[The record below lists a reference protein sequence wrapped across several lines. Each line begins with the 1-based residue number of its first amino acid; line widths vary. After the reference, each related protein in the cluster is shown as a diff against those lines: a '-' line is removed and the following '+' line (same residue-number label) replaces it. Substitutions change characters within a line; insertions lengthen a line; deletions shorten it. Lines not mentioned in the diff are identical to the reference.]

1 MKIVLQSAC
10 TIRYLYMSVSL
21 PTTDYEQLV
30 RRLAAC
36 EAELQHTQAQL
47 AREREER
54 HQVEQILHETD
65 QTLIKLIEHVPVAVV
80 GIDTDYMVTTWNS
93 AAEQLFGWMAEEVIG
108 KPSPFHASKQPLVP
122 TDTATAPTSRT
133 ELVTRQRRD
142 GSVIDLVSTTFTLYN
157 TRSQAS
163 GWMLLMADMTEWR
176 HAEAELNHAYYS
188 LEATTLQLQRS
199 RNLLQ
204 TLFDGLNN
212 GFLLLDGAG
221 SVLAINKALA
231 TMFGLQSE
239 EVIGS
244 HWSNLTRTTGFDVLG
259 MVILQ
264 SLYDSRPRRRRET
277 CTLYD
282 DRRVVIDLQTLVLAG
297 ANNSVENIILH
308 VTDITEQLQSETVE
322 LQNERFAASAQL
334 LATIAHE
341 LNTPL
346 LSIQSCLFLAEQA
359 GGPNRDAYLKL
370 AHEEI
375 DRITQVLR
383 QLLDLHRPDTMDR
396 VDVALNP
403 LIERVLLLTGGM
415 LAEHHIH
422 VERELDPLNPTVM
435 GFPGQLTQVLI
446 NLIFNATQAMPCG
459 GKLILRSKIVPTW
472 PSHAYPDYV
481 QHSDES
487 VALLEVVDTGIGI
500 DPERIAEIF
509 KPFYTTRAMGTG
521 LGLAICK
528 QIMQR
533 HQGAIG
539 VMSVLNV
546 GSTFTLA
553 FPQHL

>member
-1 MKIVLQSAC
+1 
-10 TIRYLYMSVSL
+10 MSVSL

-47 AREREER
+47 AREREAR
-54 HQVEQILHETD
+54 HQVEQVLRETD

-80 GIDTDYMVTTWNS
+80 GIDTDYTVTTWNG

-108 KPSPFHASKQPLVP
+108 NPPPFHANKQPLVP
-122 TDTATAPTSRT
+122 VDTATAPVSRT
-133 ELVTRQRRD
+133 ELVTCQRRD

-176 HAEAELNHAYYS
+176 RAEAELNHAYYS

-231 TMFGLQSE
+231 TMFGLESE

-244 HWSNLTRTTGFDVLG
+244 HWSNLTRTDGFDVLG

-277 CTLYD
+277 CTLHD
-282 DRRVVIDLQTLVLAG
+282 GRRVVIDLQTLVLAG

-308 VTDITEQLQSETVE
+308 VTDVTEQLQFETVE

-415 LAEHHIH
+415 LAEHHVH

-446 NLIFNATQAMPCG
+446 NLIFNATQAMPRG
-459 GKLILRSKIVPTW
+459 GKLILRSRIVPTW
-472 PSHAYPDYV
+472 PSHAHPDYV
-481 QHSDES
+481 QHSNGS
-487 VALLEVVDTGIGI
+487 VALLEVIDTGIGI
-500 DPERIAEIF
+500 DPEQIAEIF

-539 VMSVLNV
+539 VISVLNV

-553 FPQHL
+553 FPQHH

>member
-1 MKIVLQSAC
+1 
-10 TIRYLYMSVSL
+10 MSVSL

-500 DPERIAEIF
+500 DPEQIAEIF